1 MIPDYKCNAVYFSE
15 WLKSDYPEIYKGL
28 TEIFNRYNIA
38 YDIIPG
44 TKDVWCRDYMPLQLD
59 KERFLC
65 YKYRPDYL
73 LKKAGDRKYIT
84 DSLNV
89 SLNMRIG
96 IKDSSLVIDG
106 GNVVKV
112 GNTAIMT
119 EKVFAENPAI
129 GKEALIKQL
138 EEQMEC
144 DVVFIPWDRH
154 EKYGHSDGIVKPVSD
169 NTILLTNYHDFDKEY
184 SNEIIKRLSLKFE
197 VKVLSYNV
205 MNVAPESWAYI
216 NFLTVGNLIVLPVLG
231 NDEDSQALEQIKGIY
246 PDYQIEQLNI
256 SGLVKDGGG
265 LNCISWCR
273 QVSEEERRFIML
285 YNRLDSEKD
294 LTSENMFTDDEIIFM
309 CKHSILRFANKFP
322 GIAEY
327 YMKCLDD

>member
-28 TEIFNRYNIA
+28 TEILNRHNIA

-84 DSLNV
+84 DPLNV
-89 SLNMRIG
+89 SLNMRLG

-119 EKVFAENPAI
+119 GKVFAENPAI

-231 NDEDSQALEQIKGIY
+231 NDEDS
-246 PDYQIEQLNI
+246 
-256 SGLVKDGGG
+256 
-265 LNCISWCR
+265 
-273 QVSEEERRFIML
+273 
-285 YNRLDSEKD
+285 
-294 LTSENMFTDDEIIFM
+294 
-309 CKHSILRFANKFP
+309 
-322 GIAEY
+322 
-327 YMKCLDD
+327 